1 MSDKREQWGS
11 RLGFILAASGSAV
24 GLGNIWK
31 YPHMAGQNGGAA
43 FTIVY
48 LICILI
54 VGLPILLGELA
65 IGRNTQL
72 SPVGAFNRLAKK
84 SNWKWVG
91 FLGVGSAFVILSFYG
106 VVGGWTLRYTV
117 YSLLGGFESLSGNPE
132 VSGDVFN
139 SFISNS
145 INPILWQLLFMAV
158 CIGIIIKGVKSGI
171 EEGAK
176 IMMPLIVVILG
187 VLVVRGL
194 TLEGG
199 SEGLT
204 FLFKPKFSDLTP
216 SSIVLA
222 LGHAFFTLSLGMGTM
237 ITYGSYLDKKQNLV
251 NSAIWVILLDT
262 AIAMLAGTAIFTIV
276 FAMGADPS
284 AGAGLIFVV
293 LPTIFP
299 QIGGGLVW
307 GTLFFFILF
316 MAALTSAISILE
328 VITAYFIDE
337 KGWSRQKATLLFGG
351 VITLVGVFC
360 SLSLGSLN
368 ITGIFDITF
377 FDFLDELS
385 SKYMLPIGGALTAI
399 FILNKWKVGSF
410 LDEIKTGMERLNVD
424 WQLVKTVSNILFVFS
439 ALIVCL
445 IILNEFFDLVF
456 GISLQQMAGF

>member
-1 MSDKREQWGS
+1 MINKREQWGS
-11 RLGFILAASGSAV
+11 KLGFILAASGSAV

-48 LICILI
+48 LVCILV
-54 VGLPILLGELA
+54 VGLPILLGELV

-72 SPVGAFNRLAKK
+72 SPVGAFNKLADK

-91 FLGVGSAFVILSFYG
+91 FLGVASAFVILSFYG

-117 YSLLGGFESLSGNPE
+117 YSLSGGFESLSGNADA
-132 VSGDVFN
+132 SGEVFN

-145 INPILWQLLFMAV
+145 INPIFWQLLFMSV

-171 EEGAK
+171 EEGSK
-176 IMMPLIVVILG
+176 IMMPLIIVILG
-187 VLVVRGL
+187 ILVVRGL
-194 TLEGG
+194 TLDGG
-199 SEGLT
+199 SEGLI

-237 ITYGSYLDKKQNLV
+237 LTYGSYLDKKQNLFS
-251 NSAIWVILLDT
+251 SAIWVILLDT

-337 KGWSRQKATLLFGG
+337 KGWSRERATLSFGG
-351 VITLVGVFC
+351 VITIVGIFC
-360 SLSLGSLN
+360 SLSLGNFN
-368 ITGIFDITF
+368 ITSIFDISF
-377 FDFLDELS
+377 FDFMDELS

-399 FILNKWKVGSF
+399 FILYKWGVEAF
-410 LDEIKTGMERLNVD
+410 LDEIKIGMERIKID
-424 WQLVKTVSNILFVFS
+424 WELVKTISNTLFIVS

-445 IILNEFFDLVF
+445 IILNEVSDLVL
-456 GISLQQMAGF
+456 GISLQEMAGF

>member
-1 MSDKREQWGS
+1 MINKREQWGS
-11 RLGFILAASGSAV
+11 KLGFILAASGSAV

-48 LICILI
+48 LVCILV
-54 VGLPILLGELA
+54 VGLPILLGELV

-72 SPVGAFNRLAKK
+72 SPVGAFNKLADK

-91 FLGVGSAFVILSFYG
+91 FLGVASAFVILSFYG

-117 YSLLGGFESLSGNPE
+117 YSLSGGFESLSGNADA
-132 VSGDVFN
+132 SGEVFN

-145 INPILWQLLFMAV
+145 INPIFWQLLFMSV

-171 EEGAK
+171 EEGSK
-176 IMMPLIVVILG
+176 IMMPLIIVILG
-187 VLVVRGL
+187 ILVVRGL
-194 TLEGG
+194 TLDGG
-199 SEGLT
+199 SEGLI

-237 ITYGSYLDKKQNLV
+237 LTYGSYLDKKQNLFS
-251 NSAIWVILLDT
+251 SAIWVILLDT

-337 KGWSRQKATLLFGG
+337 KGWSRERATLSFGG
-351 VITLVGVFC
+351 VITIVGIFC
-360 SLSLGSLN
+360 SLSLGNFN
-368 ITGIFDITF
+368 ITSIFDISF
-377 FDFLDELS
+377 FDFMDELS

-399 FILNKWKVGSF
+399 FILYKWGVKAF
-410 LDEIKTGMERLNVD
+410 LDEIKIGMERIKID
-424 WQLVKTVSNILFVFS
+424 WESVKTISNTLFIVS

-445 IILNEFFDLVF
+445 IILNEVSDLVL
-456 GISLQQMAGF
+456 GISLQEMAGF

>member
-1 MSDKREQWGS
+1 MINKREQWGS
-11 RLGFILAASGSAV
+11 KLGFILAASGSAV

-48 LICILI
+48 LVCILV
-54 VGLPILLGELA
+54 VGLPILLGELV

-72 SPVGAFNRLAKK
+72 SPVGAFNKLADK

-91 FLGVGSAFVILSFYG
+91 FLGVASAFVILSFYG

-117 YSLLGGFESLSGNPE
+117 YSLSGGFESLSGNADA
-132 VSGDVFN
+132 SGEIFN

-145 INPILWQLLFMAV
+145 INPIFWQLLFMSF

-176 IMMPLIVVILG
+176 IMMPLIIVILG

-194 TLEGG
+194 TLDGG
-199 SEGLT
+199 SEGLI

-237 ITYGSYLDKKQNLV
+237 LTYGSYLDKKQNLFS
-251 NSAIWVILLDT
+251 SAIWVILLDT

-337 KGWSRQKATLLFGG
+337 KGWSRERATLSFGG
-351 VITLVGVFC
+351 VITIVGIFC
-360 SLSLGSLN
+360 SLSLGSFN
-368 ITGIFDITF
+368 IASIFDISF
-377 FDFLDELS
+377 FDFMDELS

-399 FILNKWKVGSF
+399 FILYKWGVGAF
-410 LDEIKTGMERLNVD
+410 LDEVKIGMESIKID
-424 WQLVKTVSNILFVFS
+424 WELVKTITNALFIVS

-445 IILNEFFDLVF
+445 IILNEVSDLVF
-456 GISLQQMAGF
+456 GISLQEMAGF

>member
-145 INPILWQLLFMAV
+145 INPILWQLLFMSV

-368 ITGIFDITF
+368 ITGIFDISF

>member
-1 MSDKREQWGS
+1 MRSQREQWGS
-11 RLGFILAASGSAV
+11 KLGFILAASGSAV

-43 FTIVY
+43 FTVVY

-54 VGLPILLGELA
+54 VGLPILLGELV

-72 SPVGAFNRLAKK
+72 SPVGAYERLAKK

-91 FLGVGSAFVILSFYG
+91 FLGVASAFVILSFYG
-106 VVGGWTLRYTV
+106 VVGGWTLRYTF
-117 YSLLGGFESLSGNPE
+117 YSISGGFESLSGNPDA
-132 VSGDVFN
+132 SGEVFN
-139 SFISNS
+139 SFITNS
-145 INPILWQLLFMAV
+145 INPILWQVLFMTI

-171 EEGAK
+171 EMGAK
-176 IMMPLIVVILG
+176 IMMPLIIVILG
-187 VLVVRGL
+187 VLVIKGL
-194 TLEGG
+194 TLDGG
-199 SEGLT
+199 SEGLI

-237 ITYGSYLDKKQNLV
+237 ITYGSYLDKKQNLI
-251 NSAIWVILLDT
+251 SAAIWVILLDT

-299 QIGGGLVW
+299 AIGGGLVW

-337 KGWSRQKATLLFGG
+337 KGWSRERATLSFGG
-351 VITLVGVFC
+351 VITIVGIFC
-360 SLSLGSLN
+360 SLSLGNFN
-368 ITGIFDITF
+368 ISSILDISF

-399 FILNKWKVGSF
+399 FILSKWGLEPFINELK
-410 LDEIKTGMERLNVD
+410 IGMESAKLD
-424 WQLVKTVSNILFVFS
+424 WNLVKSISNILFIVSTIFVG
-439 ALIVCL
+439 LIL
-445 IILNEFFDLVF
+445 LNEVFALLF
-456 GISLQQMAGF
+456 GISLQKMAGL

>member
-1 MSDKREQWGS
+1 MSSQREQWGS
-11 RLGFILAASGSAV
+11 KLGFILAASGSAV

-43 FTIVY
+43 FTVVY

-72 SPVGAFNRLAKK
+72 SPVGAYERLAKK
-84 SNWKWVG
+84 SNWRWVG
-91 FLGVGSAFVILSFYG
+91 FLGVASAFVILSFYG
-106 VVGGWTLRYTV
+106 VVGGWTLRYTF
-117 YSLLGGFESLSGNPE
+117 YSISGGFESLSGNPDA
-132 VSGDVFN
+132 SGEVFN
-139 SFISNS
+139 SFITNS
-145 INPILWQLLFMAV
+145 INPILWQVLFMTI

-171 EEGAK
+171 EMGAK
-176 IMMPLIVVILG
+176 IMMPLIIVILG
-187 VLVVRGL
+187 VLVIKGL
-194 TLEGG
+194 TLDGG
-199 SEGLT
+199 SEGLI

-237 ITYGSYLDKKQNLV
+237 ITYGSYLDMKQNLI
-251 NSAIWVILLDT
+251 SAAIWVILLDT

-299 QIGGGLVW
+299 AIGGGLVW

-337 KGWSRQKATLLFGG
+337 KGWSRERATLSFGG
-351 VITLVGVFC
+351 VITIVGIFC
-360 SLSLGSLN
+360 SLSLGNFN
-368 ITGIFDITF
+368 ISSILDISF

-399 FILNKWKVGSF
+399 FILSKWGLEPFINELK
-410 LDEIKTGMERLNVD
+410 IGMESAKLD
-424 WQLVKTVSNILFVFS
+424 WNLVKSISNILFIVSTIFVG
-439 ALIVCL
+439 LIL
-445 IILNEFFDLVF
+445 LNEVFALLF
-456 GISLQQMAGF
+456 GISLQKMAGL

>member
-1 MSDKREQWGS
+1 MINKREQWGS
-11 RLGFILAASGSAV
+11 KLGFILAASGSAV

-48 LICILI
+48 LVCILV
-54 VGLPILLGELA
+54 VGLPILLGELV

-72 SPVGAFNRLAKK
+72 SPVGAFNKLADK

-91 FLGVGSAFVILSFYG
+91 FLGVASAFVILSFYG

-117 YSLLGGFESLSGNPE
+117 YSLSGGFESLSGNADA
-132 VSGDVFN
+132 SGEVFN

-145 INPILWQLLFMAV
+145 INPIFWQLLFMSF

-176 IMMPLIVVILG
+176 IMMPLIIVILG

-194 TLEGG
+194 TLDGG
-199 SEGLT
+199 SEGLI

-237 ITYGSYLDKKQNLV
+237 LTYGSYLDKKQNLFS
-251 NSAIWVILLDT
+251 SAIWVILLDT

-337 KGWSRQKATLLFGG
+337 KGWSRERATLSFGG
-351 VITLVGVFC
+351 VITIVGIFC
-360 SLSLGSLN
+360 SLSLGNFN
-368 ITGIFDITF
+368 IT
-377 FDFLDELS
+377 S
-385 SKYMLPIGGALTAI
+385 
-399 FILNKWKVGSF
+399 
-410 LDEIKTGMERLNVD
+410 IKSH
-424 WQLVKTVSNILFVFS
+424 KISYFS
-439 ALIVCL
+439 H
-445 IILNEFFDLVF
+445 
-456 GISLQQMAGF
+456 

>member
-1 MSDKREQWGS
+1 
-11 RLGFILAASGSAV
+11 
-24 GLGNIWK
+24 
-31 YPHMAGQNGGAA
+31 MAGQNGGAA

-48 LICILI
+48 LVCILV
-54 VGLPILLGELA
+54 VGLPILLGELV

-72 SPVGAFNRLAKK
+72 SPVGAFNKLADK

-91 FLGVGSAFVILSFYG
+91 FLGVASAFVILSFYG

-117 YSLLGGFESLSGNPE
+117 YSLSGGFESLSGNADA
-132 VSGDVFN
+132 SGEVFN

-145 INPILWQLLFMAV
+145 INPIFWQLLFMSV

-171 EEGAK
+171 EEGSK
-176 IMMPLIVVILG
+176 IMMPLIIVILG
-187 VLVVRGL
+187 ILVVRGL
-194 TLEGG
+194 TLDGG
-199 SEGLT
+199 SEGLI

-237 ITYGSYLDKKQNLV
+237 LTYGSYLDKKQNLFS
-251 NSAIWVILLDT
+251 SAIWVILLDT

-337 KGWSRQKATLLFGG
+337 KGWSRERATLSFGG
-351 VITLVGVFC
+351 VITIVGIFC
-360 SLSLGSLN
+360 SLSLGNFN
-368 ITGIFDITF
+368 ITSIFDISF
-377 FDFLDELS
+377 FDFMDELS

-399 FILNKWKVGSF
+399 FILYKWGVEAF
-410 LDEIKTGMERLNVD
+410 LDEIKIGMERIKID
-424 WQLVKTVSNILFVFS
+424 WELVKTISNTLFIVS

-445 IILNEFFDLVF
+445 IILNEVSDLVL
-456 GISLQQMAGF
+456 GISLQEMAGF

>member
-1 MSDKREQWGS
+1 MSSQREQWGS
-11 RLGFILAASGSAV
+11 KLGFILAASGSAV

-43 FTIVY
+43 FTVVY

-54 VGLPILLGELA
+54 VGLPILLGELV

-72 SPVGAFNRLAKK
+72 SPVGAYERLAKK

-91 FLGVGSAFVILSFYG
+91 FLGVASAFVILSFYG
-106 VVGGWTLRYTV
+106 VVGGWTLRYTF
-117 YSLLGGFESLSGNPE
+117 YSISGGFESLSGNPDA
-132 VSGDVFN
+132 SGEVFN
-139 SFISNS
+139 SFITNS
-145 INPILWQLLFMAV
+145 INPILWQVLFMTI

-171 EEGAK
+171 EMGAK
-176 IMMPLIVVILG
+176 IMMPLIIVILG
-187 VLVVRGL
+187 VLVIKGL
-194 TLEGG
+194 TLDGG
-199 SEGLT
+199 SEGLI

-237 ITYGSYLDKKQNLV
+237 ITYGSYLDKKQNLI
-251 NSAIWVILLDT
+251 SAAIWVILLDT

-299 QIGGGLVW
+299 AIGGGLVW

-337 KGWSRQKATLLFGG
+337 KGWSRERATLSFGG
-351 VITLVGVFC
+351 VITIVGIFC
-360 SLSLGSLN
+360 SLSLGNFN
-368 ITGIFDITF
+368 ISSILDIAF

-399 FILNKWKVGSF
+399 FILSKWGLEPFINELK
-410 LDEIKTGMERLNVD
+410 IGMESAKLDLN
-424 WQLVKTVSNILFVFS
+424 LVKSISNILFIVSTIFVG
-439 ALIVCL
+439 LIL
-445 IILNEFFDLVF
+445 LNEVFALLF
-456 GISLQQMAGF
+456 GISLQKMAGL

>member
-1 MSDKREQWGS
+1 MINKREQWGS
-11 RLGFILAASGSAV
+11 KLGFILAASGSAV

-48 LICILI
+48 LVCILV
-54 VGLPILLGELA
+54 VGLPILLGELV

-72 SPVGAFNRLAKK
+72 SPVGAFNKLADK

-91 FLGVGSAFVILSFYG
+91 FLGVASAFVILSFYG

-117 YSLLGGFESLSGNPE
+117 YSLSGGFESLSGNADA
-132 VSGDVFN
+132 SGEIFN

-145 INPILWQLLFMAV
+145 INPIFWQLLFMSF

-176 IMMPLIVVILG
+176 IMMPLIIVILG

-194 TLEGG
+194 TLDGG
-199 SEGLT
+199 SEGLI

-237 ITYGSYLDKKQNLV
+237 LTYGSYLDKKQNLFS
-251 NSAIWVILLDT
+251 SAIWVILLDT

-299 QIGGGLVW
+299 QIGGGVVW
-307 GTLFFFILF
+307 GTLVFFILF

-337 KGWSRQKATLLFGG
+337 KGWSRAVSYTHLTLP
-351 VITLVGVFC
+351 TLYSV
-360 SLSLGSLN
+360 
-368 ITGIFDITF
+368 
-377 FDFLDELS
+377 
-385 SKYMLPIGGALTAI
+385 
-399 FILNKWKVGSF
+399 
-410 LDEIKTGMERLNVD
+410 
-424 WQLVKTVSNILFVFS
+424 
-439 ALIVCL
+439 
-445 IILNEFFDLVF
+445 
-456 GISLQQMAGF
+456 

>member
-368 ITGIFDITF
+368 ITGIFDISF

>member
-1 MSDKREQWGS
+1 MSSQREQWGS
-11 RLGFILAASGSAV
+11 KLGFILAASGSAV

-43 FTIVY
+43 FTVVY

-54 VGLPILLGELA
+54 VGLPILLGELV

-72 SPVGAFNRLAKK
+72 SPVGAYERLAKK

-91 FLGVGSAFVILSFYG
+91 FLGVASAFVILSFYG
-106 VVGGWTLRYTV
+106 VVGGWTLRYTF
-117 YSLLGGFESLSGNPE
+117 YSISGGFESLSGNPDA
-132 VSGDVFN
+132 SGEVFN
-139 SFISNS
+139 SFITNS
-145 INPILWQLLFMAV
+145 INPILWQVLFMTI

-171 EEGAK
+171 EMGAK
-176 IMMPLIVVILG
+176 IMMPLIIVILG
-187 VLVVRGL
+187 VLVIKGL
-194 TLEGG
+194 TLDGG
-199 SEGLT
+199 SEGLI

-237 ITYGSYLDKKQNLV
+237 ITYGSYLDKKQNLIS
-251 NSAIWVILLDT
+251 SAIWVILLDT

-299 QIGGGLVW
+299 AIGGGLVW

-337 KGWSRQKATLLFGG
+337 KGWSRERATLSFGG
-351 VITLVGVFC
+351 VITIVGIFC
-360 SLSLGSLN
+360 SLSLGNFN
-368 ITGIFDITF
+368 ISSILDISF

-399 FILNKWKVGSF
+399 FILSKWGLEPFINELK
-410 LDEIKTGMERLNVD
+410 IGMESAKLDLN
-424 WQLVKTVSNILFVFS
+424 LVKSISNILFIVSTIFVG
-439 ALIVCL
+439 LIL
-445 IILNEFFDLVF
+445 LNEVFALLF
-456 GISLQQMAGF
+456 GISLQKMAGL

>member
-1 MSDKREQWGS
+1 MRSQREQWGS
-11 RLGFILAASGSAV
+11 KLGFILAASGSAV

-43 FTIVY
+43 FTVVY

-54 VGLPILLGELA
+54 VGLPILLGELV

-72 SPVGAFNRLAKK
+72 SPVGAYERLAKK

-91 FLGVGSAFVILSFYG
+91 FLGVASAFVILSFYG
-106 VVGGWTLRYTV
+106 VVGGWTLRYTF
-117 YSLLGGFESLSGNPE
+117 YSISGGFESLSGNPDA
-132 VSGDVFN
+132 SGEVFN
-139 SFISNS
+139 SFITNS
-145 INPILWQLLFMAV
+145 INPILWQVLFMTI

-171 EEGAK
+171 EMGAK
-176 IMMPLIVVILG
+176 IMMPLIIVILG
-187 VLVVRGL
+187 VLVIKGL
-194 TLEGG
+194 TLDGG
-199 SEGLT
+199 SEGLI

-237 ITYGSYLDKKQNLV
+237 ITYGSYLDKKQNLI
-251 NSAIWVILLDT
+251 SAAIWVILLDT

-299 QIGGGLVW
+299 AIGGGLVW

-337 KGWSRQKATLLFGG
+337 KGWSRERATLSFGG
-351 VITLVGVFC
+351 VITIVGIFC
-360 SLSLGSLN
+360 SLSLGNFN
-368 ITGIFDITF
+368 ISSILDISF

-399 FILNKWKVGSF
+399 FILSKWGLEPFINELK
-410 LDEIKTGMERLNVD
+410 IGMESAKLD
-424 WQLVKTVSNILFVFS
+424 WNLVKSISNILFIVSTIFVG
-439 ALIVCL
+439 LIL
-445 IILNEFFDLVF
+445 LNEVFVLLF
-456 GISLQQMAGF
+456 GISLQKMAGL

>member
-1 MSDKREQWGS
+1 MSSQREQWGS
-11 RLGFILAASGSAV
+11 KLGFILAASGSAV

-43 FTIVY
+43 FTVVY

-54 VGLPILLGELA
+54 VGLPILLGELV

-72 SPVGAFNRLAKK
+72 SPVGAYERLAKK

-91 FLGVGSAFVILSFYG
+91 FLGVASAFVILSFYG
-106 VVGGWTLRYTV
+106 VVGGWTLRYTF
-117 YSLLGGFESLSGNPE
+117 YSISGGFESLSGNPDA
-132 VSGDVFN
+132 SGEVFN
-139 SFISNS
+139 SFITNS
-145 INPILWQLLFMAV
+145 INPILWQVLFMTI

-171 EEGAK
+171 EMGAK
-176 IMMPLIVVILG
+176 IMMPLIIVILG
-187 VLVVRGL
+187 VLVIKGL
-194 TLEGG
+194 TLDGG
-199 SEGLT
+199 SEGLI

-237 ITYGSYLDKKQNLV
+237 ITYGSYLDKKQNLI
-251 NSAIWVILLDT
+251 SAAIWVILLDT

-299 QIGGGLVW
+299 AIGGGLVW

-337 KGWSRQKATLLFGG
+337 KGWSRERATLSFGG
-351 VITLVGVFC
+351 VITIVGIFC
-360 SLSLGSLN
+360 SLSLGNFN
-368 ITGIFDITF
+368 ISSILDISF

-399 FILNKWKVGSF
+399 FILSKWGLEPFINELK
-410 LDEIKTGMERLNVD
+410 IGMESAKLDLN
-424 WQLVKTVSNILFVFS
+424 LVKSISNILFIVSTIFVG
-439 ALIVCL
+439 LIL
-445 IILNEFFDLVF
+445 LNEVFALLF
-456 GISLQQMAGF
+456 GISLQKMAGL